1 MNPSKNFQDYTL
13 AGKGAYS
20 LQLDQISLV
29 GGYDSTFVG
38 LNAGTRIPASNES
51 CQRNT
56 AVGANSMVSSQSVSN
71 TTVVGAYSGAE
82 LQNAESSTS
91 VGTGSVQYG
100 ANIL

>member
-20 LQLDQISLV
+20 LQLDQIDLV

-38 LNAGTRIPASNES
+38 LNAGTRIPASDES

-56 AVGANSMVSSQSVSN
+56 GVGANAMVSSQTVSN
-71 TTVVGAYSGAE
+71 TTVVGAYAGAGIF
-82 LQNAESSTS
+82 AVSAA
-91 VGTGSVQYG
+91 YR
-100 ANIL
+100 